1 MWTLVV
7 FFLLVITVLLVS
19 AYPKKFLP
27 CPMLAKGFVF
37 DDGGDADGKPLVCLQ
52 GETGEAGTLNC
63 GEFL

>member
-37 DDGGDADGKPLVCLQ
+37 DDGGDADGKPLV
-52 GETGEAGTLNC
+52 
-63 GEFL
+63 